1 LGYQVDNE
9 DRLRFDMNNNLF
21 IAVGKRIKQVREAL
35 GLTQKNFVKP
45 LNRKGPFLSQIENGT
60 KKNPGVWIFLQISLV
75 YNVSM
80 DYLFHGTGDMFLNPK
95 INIDK
100 DKRDY
105 IEDIDSVEDLIWL
118 FEHSKFFKDSIMGYA
133 GKFKYENEVLIKKS
147 IERYRQKSLQ
157 EEKNEQGKNRLI
169 QGKNKKKQP

>member
-1 LGYQVDNE
+1 MGHQVVND
-9 DRLRFDMNNNLF
+9 DRLRFDMNDNLF

-35 GLTQKNFVKP
+35 GLTQRDFVKP

-75 YNVSM
+75 YNVSL
-80 DYLFHGTGDMFLNPK
+80 DYLFHGTGDMFLNQK
-95 INIDK
+95 TNIDT

-105 IEDIDSVEDLIWL
+105 IEDIDSVEDLLWL

-147 IERYRQKSLQ
+147 IERYRQKRQQ
-157 EEKNEQGKNRLI
+157 EENNERGKNKLN
-169 QGKNKKKQP
+169 QGKNKKQQP

>member
-1 LGYQVDNE
+1 
-9 DRLRFDMNNNLF
+9 MNNNIF

-35 GLTQKNFVKP
+35 GLTQVDFVKP
-45 LNRKGPFLSQIENGT
+45 LNRKAPFLSQIENGT
-60 KKNPGVWIFLQISLV
+60 KKNPGVGIFLQISLV

-95 INIDK
+95 IKIDK

-147 IERYRQKSLQ
+147 IERYRKKSLQ
-157 EEKNEQGKNRLI
+157 EEKNEQGKNKLN
-169 QGKNKKKQP
+169 QEENKKQQP